1 MKNIALVDNHQDID
15 AGFESFFRKTP
26 FFDFFMKENNGF
38 DFLMKLTR
46 QKKLPDV
53 VFINVSLPVIDGI
66 GLTHYLK
73 YHHPSIKVIGI
84 SNVYTEDI
92 VKQMISAGASG
103 YLVRDNLGA
112 YLKVALEDIYNRNFY
127 LDERIGMDE
136 HFKNRLLN
144 YVIDPVEKIHFFGLT
159 ERERT
164 FVILNATVLSY
175 EQIARIM
182 FVEPKTLETYF
193 DRVSKKLNT
202 TSRQSLAIFSL
213 QNRLARIAVY

>member
-1 MKNIALVDNHQDID
+1 MKNIALVDYHQDTEPI
-15 AGFESFFRKTP
+15 FESFFQKSP
-26 FFDFFMKENNGF
+26 FFDFVMKENNGF

-46 QKKLPDV
+46 EKKLPHV
-53 VFINVSLPVIDGI
+53 VFINVNLPMIDGI
-66 GLTHYLK
+66 AITHYLK
-73 YHHPSIKVIGI
+73 HHYPSIKIIGI

-92 VKQMISAGASG
+92 VKQMIFAGASG

-112 YLKVALEDIYNRNFY
+112 FLKVALEDIFNRNFY
-127 LDERIGMDE
+127 LDERIGLDE
-136 HFKNRLLN
+136 HFKNKLRD
-144 YVIDPVEKIHFFGLT
+144 YVLDPVEKIHSFGLT

-202 TSRQSLAIFSL
+202 TNRQSLAIFSL